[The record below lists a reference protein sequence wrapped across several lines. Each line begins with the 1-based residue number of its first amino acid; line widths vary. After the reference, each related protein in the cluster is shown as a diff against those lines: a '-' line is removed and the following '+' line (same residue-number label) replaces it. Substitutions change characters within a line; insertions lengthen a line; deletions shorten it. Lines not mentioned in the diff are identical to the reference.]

1 MALAVS
7 TGRPLLSSVVF
18 VASADVNVEDAVTSV
33 SSPKLV
39 RIAPARPR
47 SL

>member
-18 VASADVNVEDAVTSV
+18 VAPVDVDVEDAATSV
-33 SSPKLV
+33 SSSPNSV
-39 RIAPARPR
+39 GVAP
-47 SL
+47 